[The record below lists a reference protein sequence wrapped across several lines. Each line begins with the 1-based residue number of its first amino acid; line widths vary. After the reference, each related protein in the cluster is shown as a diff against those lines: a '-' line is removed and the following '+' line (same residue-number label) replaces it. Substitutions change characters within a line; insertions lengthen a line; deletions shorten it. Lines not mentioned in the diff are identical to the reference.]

1 MLMPQ
6 KLQTKLEVIAGN
18 IYLDILINDGMFVL
32 PEVIGINMITVLRN
46 TTLPVMGSVNRL
58 SARVRAVESLA
69 VLHKLY
75 LIT

>member
-6 KLQTKLEVIAGN
+6 KLQTKLEVIAWN
-18 IYLDILINDGMFVL
+18 LYLDILINDGMFVL
-32 PEVIGINMITVLRN
+32 PEVTSNNMITLLRKA
-46 TTLPVMGSVNRL
+46 TLPVIGSVNRL
-58 SARVRAVESLA
+58 STRVREVESLA